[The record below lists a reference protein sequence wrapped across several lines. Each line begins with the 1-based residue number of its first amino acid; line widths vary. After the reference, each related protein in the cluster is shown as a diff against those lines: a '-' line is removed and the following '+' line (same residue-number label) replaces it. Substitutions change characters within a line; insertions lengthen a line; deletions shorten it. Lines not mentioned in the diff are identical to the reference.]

1 VKTGA
6 ELDRVVPSWTEYA
19 DDLGLGQKMSDFQM
33 KTEVFRANYFL
44 ISVPI
49 CVPLCSA
56 ALY

>member
-33 KTEVFRANYFL
+33 KTEVFCAE
-44 ISVPI
+44 SE
-49 CVPLCSA
+49 
-56 ALY
+56 